1 MYLQGAKMSKYS
13 IYACFG
19 VSLLLFSK
27 LKIKLLHKIW
37 RSSSTADPRHY
48 KSRATDIHT
57 PLHSLLKKNKNK
69 NHFPPFFGLFLCS
82 PATAI
87 QTQWLSPRGGY
98 RKVFVSQPKD
108 KDNGGKKY
116 FGSKDFLVWQ
126 FYEGFFWLRLERKR
140 ERERENAQWRAPCK
154 PVPQRGFNE

>member
-57 PLHSLLKKNKNK
+57 PLHSLLKKIKIK
-69 NHFPPFFGLFLCS
+69 IISPLFLVS
-82 PATAI
+82 FFVPLLL
-87 QTQWLSPRGGY
+87 LSRHNGCLHAEDTG
-98 RKVFVSQPKD
+98 KFLSASQKTRRMEE
-108 KDNGGKKY
+108 KSISEAKI
-116 FGSKDFLVWQ
+116 F
-126 FYEGFFWLRLERKR
+126 
-140 ERERENAQWRAPCK
+140 
-154 PVPQRGFNE
+154 